1 MFHILEVR
9 IIILLWVVVQLTGK
23 LTPLV
28 LIGDKGEPLSLSEF
42 LQQILPFISSLLEK
56 HVGAAL
62 GEKSVRWK

>member
-42 LQQILPFISSLLEK
+42 LQQILPFISSVSFFLAI
-56 HVGAAL
+56 HQ
-62 GEKSVRWK
+62 